1 MRGKMKNRRRFSKIF
16 FILYIVALIA
26 IIARPW
32 IRDYGFT
39 SDALLPTIL
48 TIVLLGAAWYISFAS
63 AVIVH
68 EFGHLI
74 FGLLTGYKFAA
85 IGFGHHLFLMRDGRL
100 RRFVYKLPG
109 ALGFCAMEVPDM
121 KDGSFPF
128 ALYLSG
134 GAFGNT
140 FLALVCIFA
149 FVSGSGSGVLFFPH
163 AFLFPAFVNAYLAI
177 VSILPIKT
185 KFLNT
190 DGKQLFD
197 LLKHKNIRKSFW
209 ACEKIS
215 AAQYR
220 GVKFEDIPSEWFN
233 ETDDTQSVYAASIRA
248 VRFLARTETDE
259 PKEVC
264 ALIEKELSENH
275 ALSGRS
281 KALLICMRIYY
292 ESIGE
297 RDAGTLKKL
306 ITQTQIDFMKRMKNV
321 PSVIQTEYAY
331 ALLVEKDVREASRI
345 KARLEK
351 ISKKYPFPAEIDT
364 AKKLITRAD
373 EISKSE
379 SPNVNGDI

>member
-1 MRGKMKNRRRFSKIF
+1 MKNRRRFPKLF

-32 IRDYGFT
+32 VRDYGFT

-149 FVSGSGSGVLFFPH
+149 FVSGIGGGILFFPH
-163 AFLFPAFVNAYLAI
+163 AFLFPAFVNAYFAI

-379 SPNVNGDI
+379 SPNVNGDM

>member
-1 MRGKMKNRRRFSKIF
+1 MKSRRRFPKLF
-16 FILYIVALIA
+16 FITYIALCLG
-26 IIARPW
+26 IILFAS
-32 IRDYGFT
+32 IHKFGFSLSAFFT
-39 SDALLPTIL
+39 TAV
-48 TIVLLGAAWYISFAS
+48 TIVLLGISYYLSLAC
-63 AVIVH
+63 ALIVH

-74 FGLLTGYKFAA
+74 FGLLTGYTFAA
-85 IGFGHHLFLMRDGRL
+85 IGFGHHLFLRRDGRV

-121 KDGSFPF
+121 KDGGFPF
-128 ALYLSG
+128 RLYLLG
-134 GAFGNT
+134 GTLCNAF
-140 FLALVCIFA
+140 FALVCIFA
-149 FVSGSGSGVLFFPH
+149 FAFGIGNGVLFFPH
-163 AFLFPAFVNAYLAI
+163 AFLLPAFVNAYFAI

-197 LLKHKNIRKSFW
+197 LLKHKNMRKSFW

-248 VRFLARTETDE
+248 VRLLALAETDE

-275 ALSGRS
+275 ALSGTA
-281 KALLICMRIYY
+281 KGLLTCMRIYY
-292 ESIGE
+292 ESTGE
-297 RDAGTLKKL
+297 RDDGTLKKL
-306 ITQTQIDFMKRMKNV
+306 ITQTQIDFMKRMKNM
-321 PSVIQTEYAY
+321 PSAIQTEYAY
-331 ALLVEKDVREASRI
+331 TLLVEKDVREASRI

-379 SPNVNGDI
+379 SPNVNGDM

>member
-1 MRGKMKNRRRFSKIF
+1 MKSRRRFPKLF
-16 FILYIVALIA
+16 FITYIALCLGIILFASIHKFGFSLSAFFTTVA
-26 IIARPW
+26 
-32 IRDYGFT
+32 
-39 SDALLPTIL
+39 
-48 TIVLLGAAWYISFAS
+48 TIVLLGTAYYLSLAS

-74 FGLLTGYKFAA
+74 FGLLTGYTFAA
-85 IGFGHHLFLMRDGRL
+85 IGFGHHLFLRRDGRM

-149 FVSGSGSGVLFFPH
+149 FAFGIGSGILFFPH
-163 AFLFPAFVNAYLAI
+163 AFLLPAFVNAYFAI

-197 LLKHKNIRKSFW
+197 LVKHKNIRKSFW

-306 ITQTQIDFMKRMKNV
+306 ITQTQIDFMKRMKNM
-321 PSVIQTEYAY
+321 PSAIQTEYAY
-331 ALLVEKDVREASRI
+331 TLLVEKDVREASRI

-364 AKKLITRAD
+364 AKKLIARAD
-373 EISKSE
+373 EISKRE
-379 SPNVNGDI
+379 SPNENGDM

>member
-1 MRGKMKNRRRFSKIF
+1 MKNRRRFPKIF

-74 FGLLTGYKFAA
+74 FGLLTGYTFAA
-85 IGFGHHLFLMRDGRL
+85 IGFGHHLFLRRDGRV

-149 FVSGSGSGVLFFPH
+149 FLSGIGSGILFFPH
-163 AFLFPAFVNAYLAI
+163 AFLFPAFVNAYSAI

-185 KFLNT
+185 KLLNT

-197 LLKHKNIRKSFW
+197 LLKHKNMRKSFW
-209 ACEKIS
+209 ICEKIS

-220 GVKFEDIPSEWFN
+220 GIKFEDIPSEWFN
-233 ETDDTQSVYAASIRA
+233 ETDDTRSVYAASIRA
-248 VRFLARTETDE
+248 VRLLARAETESE

-264 ALIEKELSENH
+264 ALIEKELSENN
-275 ALSGRS
+275 ALSGIA
-281 KALLICMRIYY
+281 KGLLTCMRIYY

-306 ITQTQIDFMKRMKNV
+306 LTQTQIDFMKRMKNM
-321 PSVIQTEYAY
+321 PSAIQSEYAY
-331 ALLVEKDVREASRI
+331 TLLVEKDVREASRI
-345 KARLEK
+345 KVRLEK

-364 AKKLITRAD
+364 AKKLIARAD
-373 EISKSE
+373 EISKCE
-379 SPNVNGDI
+379 KQDENGGI

>member
-1 MRGKMKNRRRFSKIF
+1 MKSRRRFPKLF
-16 FILYIVALIA
+16 FITYIALCLG
-26 IIARPW
+26 IILFAS
-32 IRDYGFT
+32 IHKFGFSLSAFFT
-39 SDALLPTIL
+39 TAV
-48 TIVLLGAAWYISFAS
+48 TIVLLGTSYYLSLACAL
-63 AVIVH
+63 IVH

-74 FGLLTGYKFAA
+74 FGLLTGYTFAA
-85 IGFGHHLFLMRDGRL
+85 IGFGHHLFLRRDGRV

-109 ALGFCAMEVPDM
+109 ALGFCAMEAPDM
-121 KDGSFPF
+121 KDDSLPF

-134 GAFGNT
+134 GTFGNA
-140 FLALVCIFA
+140 FLALACTFA
-149 FVSGSGSGVLFFPH
+149 FVSGIGSGILFFPH
-163 AFLFPAFVNAYLAI
+163 AFLLPAFVNAYFAI

-364 AKKLITRAD
+364 AKKLIARAD
-373 EISKSE
+373 EISKRE
-379 SPNVNGDI
+379 SPNENGNM

>member
-1 MRGKMKNRRRFSKIF
+1 MKNRRRFSKIF

-32 IRDYGFT
+32 VRDYGFT

-68 EFGHLI
+68 ECGHLI

-149 FVSGSGSGVLFFPH
+149 FVSGIGSGVLFFPH

-209 ACEKIS
+209 ICEKIS

-373 EISKSE
+373 EISKRE
-379 SPNVNGDI
+379 SPNVNGDM